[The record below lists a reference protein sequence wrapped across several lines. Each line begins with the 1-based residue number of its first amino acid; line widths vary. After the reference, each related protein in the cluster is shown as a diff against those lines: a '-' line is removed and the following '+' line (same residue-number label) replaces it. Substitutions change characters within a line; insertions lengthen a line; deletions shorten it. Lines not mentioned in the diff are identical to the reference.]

1 MKGIKGMYID
11 SILLGIIQGVTE
23 FLPVSSS
30 AHIVILETLLGR
42 PTGDLLLG
50 LVLHLGTLLAVCV
63 LFYADLLKMI
73 TNFFKLLFSLGRNK
87 ELWIDPHTKLIGHI
101 LLATL
106 VTGCLGLLFKSYI
119 LKVFESTFFIGI
131 LLIIN
136 GTILFWN
143 NFNNDRSINQKDDIN
158 DNKKNNKKNLELL
171 TSNQINEIKPLNS
184 LLIGF
189 FQSLAILPGI
199 SRSGITITTG
209 IKLGLN
215 RETAGRFSYLISVP
229 TILGGFIL
237 EISEVSHFTS
247 EMLLPLC
254 VGGFVSFLVGIY
266 SLKILVDIISKGN
279 ISVFS
284 GYCWALGI
292 VLLLFSF

>member
-1 MKGIKGMYID
+1 M
-11 SILLGIIQGVTE
+11 
-23 FLPVSSS
+23 
-30 AHIVILETLLGR
+30 
-42 PTGDLLLG
+42 
-50 LVLHLGTLLAVCV
+50 AVCF
-63 LFYADLLKMI
+63 LFYADLFKMI
-73 TNFFKLLFSLGRNK
+73 SNFFKLLVSFGTKK
-87 ELWIDPHTKLIGHI
+87 ELWIDPHTKLMGHI

-106 VTGCLGLLFKSYI
+106 ITGCLGLTFKSYI
-119 LKVFESTFFIGI
+119 LKVFESTFIIGI

-143 NFNNDRSINQKDDIN
+143 NFNNVRSINQKSN
-158 DNKKNNKKNLELL
+158 LKNNQKTNLELL
-171 TSNQINEIKPLNS
+171 TSNQVTETKPLYS

-209 IKLGLN
+209 IKLGLS
-215 RETAGRFSYLISVP
+215 REVAGRFSFLISVP

-254 VGGFVSFLVGIY
+254 IGGFVSFLVGIY
-266 SLKILVDIISKGN
+266 SLKILVGIISKGN

-292 VLLLFSF
+292 VLLMFSL